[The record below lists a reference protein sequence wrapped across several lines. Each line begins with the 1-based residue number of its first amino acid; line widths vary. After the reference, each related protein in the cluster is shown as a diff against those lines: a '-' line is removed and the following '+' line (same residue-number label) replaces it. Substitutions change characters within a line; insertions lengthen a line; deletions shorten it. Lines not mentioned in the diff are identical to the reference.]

1 MKLIFSDDPKLLK
14 NTWLKRQAPFYI
26 KGKTIQQLE
35 IIQEKKKKKKED
47 DAILSLMMNFIH
59 NTKPQ

>member
-35 IIQEKKKKKKED
+35 IIQEKKKKEE